1 MPCACEARGI
11 AFGYPTALNPLYGA
25 KETEVKIGV
34 NRWTLP
40 PHLPLAECFRLVK
53 QAGFDSIE
61 INIAE
66 DGELTPTTD
75 EQGVKSLVAQA
86 AAEGLELSSLS
97 TGLGWK
103 YPITSPDEKVRQQG
117 AANIKAQLQAAKWMG
132 VDTILVVP
140 GIVNA
145 EIAYDDAY
153 TRAQSVLK
161 EVAPF
166 AREMGVAIGV
176 ENVWNKFLLSPLE
189 FARFLDEI
197 NADGGGDSVG
207 AYFDVGNVL
216 LYGFPDQWIKILGP
230 RIKKIHVKD
239 FKSNIGNMSGFCN
252 LLQGDVPWA
261 RVREAM
267 QKIGYEGYVTAEVDG
282 YKTEF
287 EVGLKHIN
295 EALRAIFR
303 GEAG

>member
-1 MPCACEARGI
+1 MKSPQ
-11 AFGYPTALNPLYGA
+11 GA

-86 AAEGLELSSLS
+86 ASEGLELSSLS

-103 YPITSPDEKVRQQG
+103 YPITSPDETIRQQG

-145 EIAYDDAY
+145 EIGYDDAY
-153 TRAQSVLK
+153 IA
-161 EVAPF
+161 
-166 AREMGVAIGV
+166 
-176 ENVWNKFLLSPLE
+176 
-189 FARFLDEI
+189 
-197 NADGGGDSVG
+197 
-207 AYFDVGNVL
+207 
-216 LYGFPDQWIKILGP
+216 
-230 RIKKIHVKD
+230 
-239 FKSNIGNMSGFCN
+239 
-252 LLQGDVPWA
+252 
-261 RVREAM
+261 
-267 QKIGYEGYVTAEVDG
+267 
-282 YKTEF
+282 
-287 EVGLKHIN
+287 
-295 EALRAIFR
+295 RAIR
-303 GEAG
+303 AERSGSVCP